1 MENISLRTKILLA
14 GCAALVYG
22 AGLSVTVMDID
33 AAQYAS
39 MSCQIAAS
47 RHFWTSLL
55 QPAGYLDKPPLLF
68 FLSAVSFKVLGVST
82 VSYKIPSFLMML
94 LGFYATYR
102 LGALL
107 YNRRIGVLAA
117 AVLCSCEGII
127 FFTNDVRTDAILTGT
142 VVFSVWQIAE
152 FIETGRAAFFLGGT
166 FGVALAMLAKGPIGL
181 MVPVLAVGSYVAGK
195 RRFRMFLKW
204 YWPVGGL
211 IVLFLLMPMLWG
223 LYSQYGWRGI
233 RFYFWT
239 QSFGRITGQSSW
251 RDTSGYFYFVHT
263 FLWAF
268 LPWMLLAYYSI
279 GDHAVRAIKNRFDP
293 ANANDL
299 LLLGGTVFPFVALSC
314 SHYKLPHYIFVI
326 FPLAAILTAKTM
338 CELIDAPHEKKA
350 YRIFL
355 HTQQVC
361 CILMWVFALVCMTVF
376 FPCKNPVV
384 WLLAVT
390 ACAATFRFSSKKR
403 SPFARLVL
411 PSLWAIFGMNIVVNL
426 HLFPQLMSFQG
437 GSNAATSIRR
447 NHVPLD
453 RVFGYRAQ
461 DHSIEFYTR
470 RTIPL
475 LDSIQTRDTLRSQ
488 DVWIYTGRDGYRSIR
503 EMGFLPAVVDSFP
516 DFHVSKVTMKFLFFK
531 TRSAMLGWQYILHN
545 IREEKKSA
553 GNKNTLDNTTHS
565 S

>member
-14 GCAALVYG
+14 ACAALVYG
-22 AGLSVTVMDID
+22 AGLCVTVMDID

-68 FLSAVSFKVLGVST
+68 FLSAASFKVLGVST
-82 VSYKIPSFLMML
+82 VSYKTPSFLITL

-107 YNRRIGVLAA
+107 YNKRIGILAA

-127 FFTNDVRTDAILTGT
+127 FFTNDVRTDALLTGT

-152 FIETGRAAFFLGGT
+152 FIKTGRAGFFLGGT

-181 MVPVLAVGSYVAGK
+181 MVPVLAVGSYLAGK
-195 RRFRMFLKW
+195 RRFGMFLKW
-204 YWPVGGL
+204 YWPVGGF
-211 IVLFLLMPMLWG
+211 IVMLLLMPMLWG

-251 RDTSGYFYFVHT
+251 HDTSGYFYFVHT

-279 GDHAVRAIKNRFDP
+279 GDHVFRAIKNRFDP
-293 ANANDL
+293 AKANDL
-299 LLLGGTVFPFVALSC
+299 LLLGGTVLPFVALSC

-326 FPLAAILTAKTM
+326 FPLAAILTAKTI
-338 CELIDAPHEKKA
+338 CELAETQRERKA
-350 YRIFL
+350 FRIFF
-355 HTQQVC
+355 HTQRVC
-361 CILMWVFALVCMTVF
+361 CMLMWVFALVCMTVF
-376 FPCKNPVV
+376 FPCKNPFV
-384 WLLAVT
+384 WLLSVT
-390 ACAATFRFSSKKR
+390 ACTATFRSTSGKH
-403 SPFARLVL
+403 SPLARLVL
-411 PSLWAIFGMNIVVNL
+411 PSLWAIFGMNIMVNL

-437 GSNAATSIRR
+437 GSNAATSISR
-447 NHVPLD
+447 NHVPVD

-461 DHSIEFYTR
+461 DHSMEFYTR
-470 RTIPL
+470 REIPL
-475 LDSIQTRDTLRSQ
+475 LDSTQTMAALRSR

-503 EMGFLPAVVDSFP
+503 EMGFSPVAVDSFP
-516 DFHVSKVTMKFLFFK
+516 DFHVSKVTMKFLFHK
-531 TRSAMLGWQYILHN
+531 TRSAMLGRQYILHN
-545 IREEKKSA
+545 IP
-553 GNKNTLDNTTHS
+553 GVMHPGT
-565 S
+565 